1 MCPQNHLRNGIKEI
15 GMSRESILGKLR
27 KNKPVVTSEVSAF
40 DFESGINATEEFIRS
55 VKDVGGNVTGI
66 NSIEN
71 WGDWIKRSYGIGLNV
86 YSEVASLIGNYLL
99 DKEISNEQLNKID
112 VAVLEGEFGVA
123 ENGAVWVERFAH
135 RSIPFIT
142 QQLILTLKGS
152 NSRSSMHE
160 AYAELAEYGI
170 PDFGVFI
177 SGPSKTADIEQ
188 SLVYGAHGP
197 KSLTVVIS

>member
-1 MCPQNHLRNGIKEI
+1 
-15 GMSRESILGKLR
+15 MSRESILGKLR

-142 QQLILTLKGS
+142 QHLILTLKGS
-152 NSRSSMHE
+152 NIISNMHE